1 MVGRRAKVERSGAQV
16 IALGNGQF
24 TVVVTKG
31 GLPGDGWK
39 RGEPRFSLCRK
50 TRGRCSSRSPMDGE
64 EPVISGKIA
73 GETMT
78 IAGSRDGKTQHWN

>member
-1 MVGRRAKVERSGAQV
+1 M

-39 RGEPRFSLCRK
+39 RGEPRFSLEGKRDGDRP
-50 TRGRCSSRSPMDGE
+50 TDALPSDESRRARSP
-64 EPVISGKIA
+64 A
-73 GETMT
+73 
-78 IAGSRDGKTQHWN
+78 R

>member
-1 MVGRRAKVERSGAQV
+1 MDWTASKVKVGAQV

-39 RGEPRFSLCRK
+39 RGDLRFSLAGKRQDD
-50 TRGRCSSRSPMDGE
+50 TATLLQYGDSAFRARSP
-64 EPVISGKIA
+64 A
-73 GETMT
+73 
-78 IAGSRDGKTQHWN
+78 RR